1 MDPASTTKIIPKFPL
16 RALVI
21 EDQEDDALLLLNLL
35 KRSGFS
41 VTYERVDTLPE
52 LQNALSR
59 EWDIVF
65 SDHAMPSMNGNQA
78 LTLVREHNPDVPFI
92 FVSGTIGEDVAVNA
106 MRTGAQDYI
115 MKDNL
120 ARLIPAVQRELKEA
134 RVRRQKRMA
143 EQRLRYLTHH
153 DPLTGL
159 PNRFHFLEYLA
170 AAIDRRTSLDNPFAV
185 VYVDIDR
192 FKSVNDSLGYEAG
205 NLLLQEIGKRLV
217 DYIGQ
222 DGIVARMAADEFAI
236 IYESFSATDQL
247 CSWLQYVVDWLE
259 KPYFIGDCSLYFSA
273 SMGVALYPEDAG
285 EANELLG
292 RADIATY
299 HAKDEGGKRFVFFEA
314 DMAVHLEERLV
325 LERNMRLGMERNEF
339 YLNYQP
345 QIELT
350 SGRIIGMEAL
360 IRWNNAERGLISPA
374 SFIPLAEETGFIL
387 PMSEWVL
394 RQACHQVQSWRAANL
409 PAIRVAVNISAR
421 QFHEDHLLDIIQKT
435 LDEQQLPPEY
445 LELEITESTIIRD
458 SIKAA
463 KILRQIQKKGIK
475 VALDDFGT
483 GYSSLAYLKSFKTDY
498 LKIDQSFIREITESE
513 NSQTIVSAIIAM
525 AEKLSIKTIAEG
537 VETQAQLDLLKTLG
551 CNMVQGYFISR
562 PTTADN
568 VQRLLQDQK
577 EEK

>member
-1 MDPASTTKIIPKFPL
+1 M
-16 RALVI
+16 I

-35 KRSGFS
+35 KRNGFS
-41 VTYERVDTLPE
+41 VTYERVDTLPALE
-52 LQNALSR
+52 NALLR

-65 SDHAMPSMNGNQA
+65 SDHAMPAMSGTQA
-78 LTLVREHNPDVPFI
+78 LILVRERNPDVPFI
-92 FVSGTIGEDVAVNA
+92 FVSGTIGEAVAVNA

-170 AAIDRRTSLDNPFAV
+170 AAIDRRESSADSLAV

-192 FKSVNDSLGYEAG
+192 FKSINDSLGYEAG

-217 DYIGQ
+217 EYIGQ
-222 DGIVARMAADEFAI
+222 DGIVARMAADEFAFV
-236 IYESFSATDQL
+236 YESFSDIGQL
-247 CSWLQYVVDWLE
+247 HSWLHYVIECLD
-259 KPYFIGDCSLYFSA
+259 KPYFIGDCSMYFSA
-273 SMGVALYPEDAG
+273 SMGVALYPADAR
-285 EANELLG
+285 EANDLLG
-292 RADIATY
+292 KADIATY
-299 HAKDEGGKRFVFFEA
+299 HAKDEGGKRFLFFES
-314 DMAVHLEERLV
+314 DMAVHLEERLA
-325 LERNMRLGMERNEF
+325 LERNMRLGMERKEF
-339 YLNYQP
+339 FLNYQP
-345 QIELT
+345 QMDLA
-350 SGRIIGMEAL
+350 SGKIIGMEAL
-360 IRWNNAERGLISPA
+360 IRWNSGERGLISPA

-387 PMSEWVL
+387 PLSEWVL
-394 RQACHQVQSWRAANL
+394 EEACRQVQSWRNANL
-409 PAIRVAVNISAR
+409 LAIRVAVNISAR
-421 QFHEDHLLDIIQKT
+421 QFHDDHLLGIIQRILT
-435 LDEQQLPPEY
+435 DHQLPPEY

-458 SIKAA
+458 SVKAS
-463 KILRQIQKKGIK
+463 KILGEIQKQGIK

-498 LKIDQSFIREITESE
+498 LKIDQSFIKEITESH
-513 NSQTIVSAIIAM
+513 NSQAIVSAMVAM

-551 CNMVQGYFISR
+551 CDMVQGYFIAK
-562 PTTADN
+562 PTSPENMQNILRTFHAGSAP
-568 VQRLLQDQK
+568 
-577 EEK
+577 